1 MIGRRGRQA
10 RPVPQTARRLAHGDR
25 IVQCCLSGAAAG
37 ARAMSRTE
45 ALADTVQ
52 RDLWRVGVD
61 IGGTFT
67 DLVAV
72 SEATGEVRVTKV
84 PTVPADPSEGF
95 LDALTRAL
103 AQFAI
108 APAAITFAVH
118 GTTVATNTII
128 QGKGARCGLIA
139 SDGFSDVLEIAY
151 QTRPSLY
158 DILYE
163 KPKPLIPRHLTR
175 GVRERTGP
183 EGEQIV
189 PLDEAELAQAAR
201 ELVAMGVEAI
211 AVAFLHSYRAPG
223 NERRAAVV
231 IRDVAPD
238 LPVILS
244 SDICPEF
251 REYPRTST
259 TVVNA
264 VLLPRVGPYIARLEQ
279 RLAELGLHAGLHL
292 MTSSGGIMAAATARA
307 APVHLVESGPAAG
320 VIGAAFVAQDLETPD
335 LADHIL
341 ALDIGGTTAKVALV
355 DHGRPALADEFEV
368 GAAAVA
374 TITAA
379 RGQGYPVKTPVISLV
394 EIGAGG
400 GSIASI
406 DPGGALAVG
415 PESAGADP
423 GPACYGRGGERPTL
437 TDCNLLLGRLNPDYF
452 LGGAL
457 SVDIGRARAAV
468 ERDLARPLR
477 LGIEAAARAAI
488 DIADARMVA
497 ALRFVSI
504 QRGIDPRDYVLVPSG
519 GAGPVHAAAI
529 AAALGVRRVLIPP
542 APGLNSALGL
552 LATDIKHE
560 LVRSW
565 LRPTREADADAFR
578 AGLDDLAAAGATHLA
593 AENVAQAAQELIR
606 ECELCYVGQ
615 GFALRVQVPETEDV
629 LGAVDAA
636 FRAAHRQLYGFA
648 SDTEPTMVVNLRV
661 TALGRVE
668 RPRLTR
674 LPPGDGQ
681 SQAAVKGR
689 RTVWFDQPL
698 DCPILERAAL
708 RAGDVVAGPAII
720 EQMDTTTVLPP
731 GSRSLVDA
739 GGSLIVTLAA

>member
-1 MIGRRGRQA
+1 M
-10 RPVPQTARRLAHGDR
+10 
-25 IVQCCLSGAAAG
+25 
-37 ARAMSRTE
+37 
-45 ALADTVQ
+45 Q
-52 RDLWRVGVD
+52 RDQWRVGVD

-72 SEATGEVRVTKV
+72 SESTGDIRVTKV

-103 AQFAI
+103 AQFDI

-128 QGKGARCGLIA
+128 QGKGARCGLIT
-139 SDGFSDVLEIAY
+139 SEGFSDVLEIAY
-151 QTRPSLY
+151 QTRPALY
-158 DILYE
+158 DIRYE
-163 KPKPLIPRHLTR
+163 KPRPLIARHLTR

-183 EGEQIV
+183 EGEPIV
-189 PLDEAELAQAAR
+189 PLDEAHLAQLAQ
-201 ELVAMGVEAI
+201 ELVAAGVEAI
-211 AVAFLHSYRAPG
+211 AIAFLHSYRAPD
-223 NERRAAVV
+223 NERRAAAI
-231 IRDVAPD
+231 IRDIAPG

-244 SDICPEF
+244 SEICPEF

-259 TVVNA
+259 AVVNA
-264 VLLPRVGPYIARLEQ
+264 VLVPKVGPYIARLER
-279 RLAELGLHAGLHL
+279 RLAELGLGAGLHL

-320 VIGAAFVAQDLETPD
+320 VIGAAFVAQALETPG
-335 LADHIL
+335 LAERIL
-341 ALDIGGTTAKVALV
+341 ALDIGGTTAKVSLV
-355 DHGRPALADEFEV
+355 DHGMPALADEFEV

-400 GSIASI
+400 GSIAWI

-437 TDCNLLLGRLNPDYF
+437 TDCNLLLGRLNADYF

-457 SVDIGRARAAV
+457 RVDVGRARSAV
-468 ERDLARPLR
+468 ERDLARPL
-477 LGIEAAARAAI
+477 GIGVEAAARAAI
-488 DIADARMVA
+488 DIADAKMVA

-529 AAALGVRRVLIPP
+529 AGALGVRRVLIPP

-560 LVRSW
+560 MVRSW
-565 LRPTREADADAFR
+565 LRPTREADAAAFR
-578 AGLDDLAAAGATHLA
+578 AGLEELAATGRAHLA
-593 AENVAQAAQELIR
+593 GENVPEAAQEVIR

-615 GFALRVQVPETEDV
+615 SFALRVRVPDG
-629 LGAVDAA
+629 GAVLDAIDSL

-648 SDTEPTMVVNLRV
+648 SDTEPTMIVNLRV

-674 LPPGDGQ
+674 LPPGEGRAH
-681 SQAAVKGR
+681 AALKAR
-689 RTVWFDQPL
+689 RIVWFDAPL
-698 DCPILERAAL
+698 DCPILDRAAL
-708 RAGDVVAGPAII
+708 GAGDVVAGPAIV

-731 GSRSLVDA
+731 GSRTLVDP